1 MNRQRSPLMI
11 RSAAR
16 AALLA
21 ALWLPLAAGG
31 ASEADPAAGKPD
43 PKVRLEELNKRTEGL
58 AQRMDG
64 LSAEAQDLIWN
75 NTNEKLTTFLK
86 DIDTAMLD
94 ARDLLEQ
101 YKTSGDTVAAQQ
113 DVLEKIYEAAK
124 KAAQKSQQQQQQQK
138 KEGQEGK
145 EGQPGEGQGEGKPG
159 QDGQPGQ
166 GKPGEAKP
174 GEGKPGEG
182 QGQQENQ
189 DDGGMSSMLKM
200 MEQMLGIT
208 PAEQPGG
215 KPGGDKPGDGQKE
228 GPGKGDDSAVKGPAN
243 KQMTEERSVPRASG
257 NTSGLLPPEYRDRME
272 SFRKGLDQLEL
283 EDARAPRQP

>member
-1 MNRQRSPLMI
+1 MI
-11 RSAAR
+11 LPHRN
-16 AALLA
+16 AALTAAIHIGLLA
-21 ALWLPLAAGG
+21 TAWIPASVAATTDD
-31 ASEADPAAGKPD
+31 ATSAQADPKA
-43 PKVRLEELNKRTEGL
+43 RLEELNKRTEGL

-101 YKTSGDTVAAQQ
+101 FKTGGDTVAAQQ

-124 KAAQKSQQQQQQQK
+124 KASQKSQQQQQQQQQDQQNK
-138 KEGQEGK
+138 D
-145 EGQPGEGQGEGKPG
+145 GEGKPG
-159 QDGQPGQ
+159 E
-166 GKPGEAKP
+166 GKPGEGKP

-182 QGQQENQ
+182 QQGEQ

-208 PAEQPGG
+208 PPEQPAG
-215 KPGGDKPGDGQKE
+215 KPGGDKSGNGDKE
-228 GPGKGDDSAVKGPAN
+228 GPGKGDDSAVNGPAN
-243 KQMTEERSVPRASG
+243 KAMSEQRTVPRASG
-257 NTSGLLPPEYRDRME
+257 NSSGLLPPEYRDRME
-272 SFRKGLDQLEL
+272 SFRKGLDQIEL
-283 EDARAPRQP
+283 DDARAPQQP

>member
-1 MNRQRSPLMI
+1 MI
-11 RSAAR
+11 LPHRNDALNAAIHIG
-16 AALLA
+16 LLA
-21 ALWLPLAAGG
+21 TAWIPASVAATTDD
-31 ASEADPAAGKPD
+31 ATSAQADPKA
-43 PKVRLEELNKRTEGL
+43 RLEELNKRTEGL

-101 YKTSGDTVAAQQ
+101 FKTGGDTVAAQQ

-124 KAAQKSQQQQQQQK
+124 KASQKSQQQQQQQQQDQQNK
-138 KEGQEGK
+138 D
-145 EGQPGEGQGEGKPG
+145 GEGKPG
-159 QDGQPGQ
+159 E
-166 GKPGEAKP
+166 GKPGEGKPGEGKPGEGKPGEGKP

-182 QGQQENQ
+182 QQGEQ

-208 PAEQPGG
+208 PPEQPAG
-215 KPGGDKPGDGQKE
+215 KPGGDKSGNGDKE
-228 GPGKGDDSAVKGPAN
+228 GPGKGDDSAVNGPAN
-243 KQMTEERSVPRASG
+243 KAMSEQRTVPRASG
-257 NTSGLLPPEYRDRME
+257 NSSGLLPPEYRDRME
-272 SFRKGLDQLEL
+272 SFRKGLDQIEL
-283 EDARAPRQP
+283 DDARAPQQP